1 MPGRMT
7 GGSMMETAG
16 RRHIVMVVVASVA
29 LSAGLVV
36 PAGGGPA
43 RSDPDGLPLG
53 PPGLEETRS
62 STELAPGVVHTLIRR
77 GHPDPDD
84 FFTVDVALFVRRAG
98 AESTVR
104 ALHRLGYA
112 GRIERIET
120 RAPDDPRPGPTGYL
134 VQVGRF
140 SSQQR
145 ADAVAERL
153 IADGYPDAAGTHTT
167 LDGSPTT
174 GPWVVNI
181 FDIDLRRWDGSLTP
195 ALGTGVV
202 PGLERLTDIAARFD
216 PLAAINGGYF
226 VIEPVDGTPGDL
238 AGIGVED
245 GRLISEA
252 VNGRTSLLLSQDP
265 GDVAA
270 IKALSTSLRAISS
283 GGDGRL
289 VDGLNRKPGLI
300 RSCGGVGGDVPTQ
313 RPKHDFTCTDGSE
326 LILFT
331 PDFGANTEPG
341 PGVEAVLDATGRVTA
356 LRSRRGGAI
365 PEHGSVLAGTGT
377 DARWLRHHSAID
389 QRIRVLEHV
398 RAGSGRVPL
407 QEGLG
412 IINGGPR
419 LLNHGRNRITAFR
432 EGFVHLDDP
441 FFYVAFGLRRNPRT
455 IAGITA
461 DHHLLL
467 VAIDGRQPDWSVGA
481 SFVEEARVMR
491 SLGAESAVN
500 LDGGGST
507 TVTIGDDL
515 VNRPS
520 DEEGERPIGDA
531 LLLLPPG

>member
-1 MPGRMT
+1 
-7 GGSMMETAG
+7 MMG
-16 RRHIVMVVVASVA
+16 MVRRQHLVMAVVAAVA
-29 LSAGLVV
+29 LSAGLMV

-43 RSDPDGLPLG
+43 RSDPEGLPLG
-53 PPGLEETRS
+53 PPGLEETRR

-84 FFTVDVALFVRRAG
+84 FFTVDIALFPRRAA

-112 GRIERIET
+112 GRIERIEG

-140 SSQQR
+140 SSQDL

-153 IADGYPDAAGTHTT
+153 IADGYPDAAGTHTS
-167 LDGSPTT
+167 LDGGPTS

-181 FDIDLRRWDGSLTP
+181 FDIDLRRWDGALKP
-195 ALGTGVV
+195 VLGTDIV
-202 PGLERLTDIAARFD
+202 PGLERLTDIAGRFD

-252 VNGRTSLLLSQDP
+252 LDGRTSLLLSEDP
-265 GDVAA
+265 GDLAA
-270 IKALSTSLRAISS
+270 IKALRTRLRAISAD
-283 GGDGRL
+283 GGGRL
-289 VDGLNRKPGLI
+289 VDGLNRRPGLI
-300 RSCGGVGGDVPTQ
+300 RSCGGVGGDIPTQ

-331 PDFGANTEPG
+331 PDFGARTDSG

-356 LRSRRGGAI
+356 LRNERGGSI
-365 PEHGSVLAGTGT
+365 PEHGSVLAGTGAG
-377 DARWLRHHSAID
+377 ARWLRHHSAIGR
-389 QRIRVLEHV
+389 RIRVLERV
-398 RAGSGRVPL
+398 LAGSGRVPL
-407 QEGLG
+407 RDGLG

-419 LLNHGRNRITAFR
+419 LLNHGRARITAFR
-432 EGFVHLDDP
+432 EGFVHRDDP

-491 SLGAESAVN
+491 SLGAVTAVN

-507 TVTIGDDL
+507 TVTIGDNL

-531 LLLLPPG
+531 LLLLPPQ

>member
-1 MPGRMT
+1 M
-7 GGSMMETAG
+7 AKVQ
-16 RRHIVMVVVASVA
+16 RRRLVMVVASVA
-29 LSAGLVV
+29 LSAGLVA
-36 PAGGGPA
+36 PAPSLA
-43 RSDPDGLPLG
+43 VRSGSEGLPLG
-53 PPGLEETRS
+53 PAGLEETRT
-62 STELAPGVVHTLIRR
+62 STELAPGVIHTEVRR
-77 GHPDPDD
+77 GHPSPND

-104 ALHRLGYA
+104 RLHRLGYG
-112 GRIERIET
+112 GRIVRIEG

-140 SSQQR
+140 GSQER
-145 ADAVAERL
+145 ADAVAENL
-153 IADGYPDAAGTHTT
+153 IAEGYPDAAGTHTS
-167 LDGSPTT
+167 LDGGPTT

-181 FDIDLRRWDGSLTP
+181 FDIDLRRWDGELTP
-195 ALGTGVV
+195 VLGTDIV
-202 PGLERLTDIAARFD
+202 PGLERLTDIAERFD

-252 VNGRTSLLLSQDP
+252 VNGRTSLLLSEDP
-265 GDVAA
+265 GEVAA
-270 IKALSTSLRAISS
+270 IKALRTRLRAISA
-283 GGDGRL
+283 GGGTRA

-300 RSCGGVGGDVPTQ
+300 RSCGGVGGDIPTQ

-331 PDFGANTEPG
+331 PDFGSNTESG
-341 PGVEAVLDATGRVTA
+341 PGVEAVLDAAGRVIA
-356 LRSRRGGAI
+356 LRNGRGGAI
-365 PEHGSVLAGTGT
+365 PEDGSVLAATGA
-377 DARWLRHHSAID
+377 DARWLRHHAVIG
-389 QRIRVLEHV
+389 QRMRVLERV
-398 RAGSGRVPL
+398 LSGSGGVPL
-407 QEGLG
+407 RDGLG

-419 LLNHGRNRITAFR
+419 LLRHGRSRITAFR

-491 SLGAESAVN
+491 SLGAVSSVN

-515 VNRPS
+515 INRPS

-531 LLLLPPG
+531 LLLLP

>member
-1 MPGRMT
+1 G
-7 GGSMMETAG
+7 
-16 RRHIVMVVVASVA
+16 
-29 LSAGLVV
+29 
-36 PAGGGPA
+36 
-43 RSDPDGLPLG
+43 
-53 PPGLEETRS
+53 
-62 STELAPGVVHTLIRR
+62 
-77 GHPDPDD
+77 
-84 FFTVDVALFVRRAG
+84 
-98 AESTVR
+98 
-104 ALHRLGYA
+104 
-112 GRIERIET
+112 
-120 RAPDDPRPGPTGYL
+120 
-134 VQVGRF
+134 
-140 SSQQR
+140 
-145 ADAVAERL
+145 
-153 IADGYPDAAGTHTT
+153 
-167 LDGSPTT
+167 
-174 GPWVVNI
+174 
-181 FDIDLRRWDGSLTP
+181 
-195 ALGTGVV
+195 
-202 PGLERLTDIAARFD
+202 RFD

-252 VNGRTSLLLSQDP
+252 LDGRTSLLLSEDP

-270 IKALSTSLRAISS
+270 IKALRTRLRAIPA
-283 GGDGRL
+283 GGGGRL
-289 VDGLNRKPGLI
+289 VDGLNRIPGLI
-300 RSCGGVGGDVPTQ
+300 RSCGGVGGDIPTQ

-331 PDFGANTEPG
+331 PDFGASTESG
-341 PGVEAVLDATGRVTA
+341 PGVEAVLDATGRVTTV
-356 LRSRRGGAI
+356 RYERGGVI
-365 PEHGSVLAGTGT
+365 PEDGSVLAGTGAH
-377 DARWLRHHSAID
+377 ARWLRLHAEAG
-389 QRIRVLEHV
+389 QRMRIVERVLS
-398 RAGSGRVPL
+398 GSSGRVPL
-407 QEGLG
+407 RAGLG

-419 LLNHGRNRITAFR
+419 LLRHRRNRITAFR

-491 SLGAESAVN
+491 SLGAVSAVN

-531 LLLLPPG
+531 LLLLRPQ